1 LNLLQ
6 DVITYVRRLIKS
18 PSNSQISDNLIIDYC
33 NRFCLLDMDARVQLF
48 DYKTTYGFMTTPNI
62 THYNMPYYGINQF
75 KIQYKGSAPTTQIS
89 PYPVYQGFK
98 SPCYIDGIIVPFYTQ
113 REEFYSYWAPYLQN
127 IQATATGNG
136 TIGPYDM
143 LLPFFPAPAGHVDV
157 TGIISV
163 GSSVDPIVGT
173 TLDTKVPIAS
183 LTPGVIITGLD
194 TNNYLQT
201 VTDSGQFLVTDQTT
215 GFLQTQDAINP
226 QNIVSAGTTNYVT
239 GVTSVTFAKPIGQGQ
254 PIQANCYFYQPGIPT
269 AALYYNNT
277 ITLLPPP
284 NMPYFVQFDAY
295 FTPAAY
301 LNSASP
307 LQFGYMSEYIA
318 RGAARKI
325 LSDTGDME
333 QFNFYEPFF
342 REQEMLVWKRSQRI
356 FTATAAPS
364 FFSAPGGG
372 NSTNLNWT
380 GSSV

>member
-1 LNLLQ
+1 M
-6 DVITYVRRLIKS
+6 T
-18 PSNSQISDNLIIDYC
+18 
-33 NRFCLLDMDARVQLF
+33 LDMDARVQLF
-48 DYKTTYGFMTTPNI
+48 DFKSKYGFMCTPYI
-62 THYNMPYYGINQF
+62 CHYNMPYYGINQF
-75 KIQYKGSAPTTQIS
+75 KTQLQGTPAAPIS
-89 PYPVYQGFK
+89 PYPVYQGFR
-98 SPCYIDGIIVPFYTQ
+98 SPCYINGIIVPFYTQ
-113 REEFYSYWAPYLQN
+113 REEFYSAWAPYLQN
-127 IQATATGNG
+127 IQATAIGNG
-136 TIGPYDM
+136 TAGPYTM
-143 LLPFFPAPAGHVDV
+143 LLPFFPCPAGHVDV

-163 GSSVDPIVGT
+163 GSTKDPLVGP
-173 TLDTKVPIAS
+173 TLNTNVPITS

-201 VTDSGQFLVTDQTT
+201 VTDSGQFLNTDQTT
-215 GFLQTQDAINP
+215 GFLQTQDSGNP
-226 QNIVSAGTTNYVT
+226 QNIVAAGTCNYLT
-239 GVTSVTFAKPIGQGQ
+239 GNTTVTFSAPIGQGQ

-284 NMPYFVQFDAY
+284 NQPYFIEFDAY

-301 LNSASP
+301 LNGASA

-325 LSDTGDME
+325 LSDTGDIE
-333 QFNFYEPFF
+333 QFQFYEPLF

-356 FTATAAPS
+356 LTSTATPS